1 MPGDCFLP
9 PEPCC
14 LPEAPQIFP
23 DQGRGGVTQVPAAL
37 YAVAGFGD
45 RVPGVGEAM
54 FTAAGDLGM
63 VRIGIIGIGFMGYT
77 HFEGAR
83 GLEGAQVTAIATRDT
98 KKLAGDWTSI
108 QGNFGPPGGMVDTS
122 GLKKFTDYRQL
133 IADPDVDLV
142 DICLPT
148 DRHFEVVMESLQA
161 GKPTLVEKPISVSLQ
176 EAEQMVEASRRLGV
190 PLYVAHVLPFFP
202 EFRFAAESIQDG
214 RFGALLAANFRRVIC
229 RPEWSGDMSDF
240 RKLGGWGI
248 DLHIHDNHFIAHA
261 CGRPSAVFSRGL
273 LQEGFVNHVHTSYIY
288 SDNRAV
294 TCVSGGVAAK
304 GLQFAHGFELYF
316 ENGTLL
322 FDAGTLAGNWVVSRP
337 LSLLGNDGTLTNP
350 QLPGGGSW
358 CSAFTDELQLAADA
372 LLGKRQ
378 AGPLSAETALSA
390 LQLCWAEARSIQS
403 GTAVQL

>member
-1 MPGDCFLP
+1 
-9 PEPCC
+9 
-14 LPEAPQIFP
+14 
-23 DQGRGGVTQVPAAL
+23 
-37 YAVAGFGD
+37 
-45 RVPGVGEAM
+45 
-54 FTAAGDLGM
+54 M

-83 GLEGAQVTAIATRDT
+83 GLEGAAVTAIATRDA

-108 QGNFGPPGGMVDTS
+108 QGNFGPPGGHVDTS
-122 GLKKFTDYRQL
+122 GLKKYAHYRDL

-142 DICLPT
+142 DVCLPT
-148 DRHFEVVMESLQA
+148 DRHFEVVMECLMA
-161 GKPTLVEKPISVSLQ
+161 GKPVLVEKPISVSLE
-176 EAEQMVEASRRLGV
+176 EAEQMVQASRRLGV

-202 EFRFAAESIQDG
+202 EFRYASESIQDG

-273 LQEGFVNHVHTSYIY
+273 LQEGFVNHVHSSYIY
-288 SDNRAV
+288 SDGRAV
-294 TCVSGGVAAK
+294 TCVSGGIAAK

-316 ENGTLL
+316 ENATLL

-337 LSLLGNDGTLTNP
+337 LSLLQNDGTLSHP
-350 QLPGGGSW
+350 ELSGGSSW
-358 CSAFTDELQLAADA
+358 CGAFTDELQLAADA
-372 LLGKRQ
+372 LRGRRP
-378 AGPLSAETALSA
+378 AGPLSAETALAA
-390 LQLCWAEARSIQS
+390 LQLCWSEARSIAA
-403 GTAVQL
+403 GAAVAL